1 MSVDGGLMR
10 RLFTI
15 VAVLLILALCIIS
28 CIPTSTPTLA
38 PVTEPA
44 PAPAPASAPASAP
57 TSNPSIPAHFT
68 TYTDDSGFFSVSY
81 PSDWE
86 PFPSKFEGIVPFS
99 KNLFKGYDSDVSLT
113 GLFFVFLAELP
124 AEPNTSSPNINIVV
138 QSLSDMT
145 SRGWWTLDEIVEAK
159 LQRTEEIRQDYHEF
173 SRLNTI
179 IGGKEAVII
188 DWGNSVPD
196 SGKKARTVQ
205 MFMIADKL
213 VWKVTCYVD
222 SENYDYFRSDLYDI
236 VRSLRIL
243 R

>member
-1 MSVDGGLMR
+1 MKKKIVWLGVSL
-10 RLFTI
+10 LL
-15 VAVLLILALCIIS
+15 VAVLVLLSCAPAVEGEEEEAEPETSVSETSEPIS
-28 CIPTSTPTLA
+28 
-38 PVTEPA
+38 EPA
-44 PAPAPASAPASAP
+44 
-57 TSNPSIPAHFT
+57 IPAHFT

-86 PFPSKFEGIVPFS
+86 PFPSKFEGIIPFS
-99 KNLFKGYDSDVSLT
+99 KDLFKGYDSDVSLT

-124 AEPNTSSPNINIVV
+124 AEPSTSSPNMNIVV

-145 SRGWWTLDEIVEAK
+145 SRGWRTIDEIVEAK

-173 SRLNTI
+173 SRFNTI
-179 IGGKEAVII
+179 IGGREAVII
-188 DWGNSVPD
+188 DWGNSYPD
-196 SGKKARTVQ
+196 LDKKARTVQ

-222 SENYDYFRSDLYDI
+222 SEKFSDFEDDLHAM

-243 R
+243 K